1 MFSELQKC
9 PRNVLVCE
17 RSSFMNEKS
26 RHDKHVSQHYFNYKV
41 SVFIPHCGVPPSSL
55 SDAMR
60 RFTRFYL
67 VREVPVFELLG
78 EECLEKTVRTGRF
91 YALSY
96 KTRIDQD
103 DVVAL
108 LPTGQLI
115 LSVVKDTYEQLG
127 LEGRPSQYAHKRP
140 MRYVVVIDLTD
151 KSMAPGSKR
160 YDRVL
165 WALREK
171 VPLKTDFLM
180 ACHSVVGTEA
190 WSLPPCLSR
199 YPWKELQASV
209 DTQTLRDL
217 PCPVLHGDDLR
228 GETACEP
235 HAFLEWLG
243 AVGLGIGCENE
254 ATSFLSTY
262 ECPEPRT
269 LVDQAVLCTV
279 TGLLL
284 PEDIHSLLEE
294 LRRYFDQP
302 KSSSWL
308 SLVVHGFADSPISWG
323 MAEHGFH
330 KGGENFYSFVLFKNQ
345 DYWLHMGTG
354 ANDGCPP

>member
-1 MFSELQKC
+1 IQTSAMFSELQKC

-41 SVFIPHCGVPPSSL
+41 SARRYGCDGGVSG
-55 SDAMR
+55 
-60 RFTRFYL
+60 
-67 VREVPVFELLG
+67 V
-78 EECLEKTVRTGRF
+78 EETGGWGWMGALTALCVLCDPGRF

-108 LPTGQLI
+108 LPLLI

-127 LEGRPSQYAHKRP
+127 LEGRPSQYYRVPLGLQVHG
-140 MRYVVVIDLTD
+140 
-151 KSMAPGSKR
+151 PGSKR

-180 ACHSVVGTEA
+180 ACHMGTEA

-243 AVGLGIGCENE
+243 AVAFVICSENE

>member
-1 MFSELQKC
+1 IQTSAMFSELQKC

-41 SVFIPHCGVPPSSL
+41 SARRYGCDGGVSG
-55 SDAMR
+55 
-60 RFTRFYL
+60 
-67 VREVPVFELLG
+67 V
-78 EECLEKTVRTGRF
+78 EETGGWGWMGALTALCVLCDPGRF

-108 LPTGQLI
+108 LPLLI

-127 LEGRPSQYAHKRP
+127 LEGRPSQY
-140 MRYVVVIDLTD
+140 Y
-151 KSMAPGSKR
+151 GSS
-160 YDRVL
+160 
-165 WALREK
+165 AL
-171 VPLKTDFLM
+171 L
-180 ACHSVVGTEA
+180 VGTEA

-243 AVGLGIGCENE
+243 AVAFVICSENE